1 MPASSKPA
9 ARPRLRSLALCR
21 PGLRGA
27 RPWTRLAG
35 LSLATLAATSCRLIE
50 ADAYNLDQLH
60 GADGRHRYSAALE
73 GNFEY
78 IVRHQFGAL
87 FPNSNLSQSK
97 SPSPVKNPSGQCLTK
112 MLRLAGY
119 DSASPTVAS
128 RQVEWFSRLAVDDDA
143 ILSRERALIELGKAA
158 ERLDVGP
165 RELDAQI
172 VPAGPAAL
180 SEALASLSRA
190 VTQSLS
196 REGSEEMRKA
206 DLTAAVDLVEG
217 LDLDLDGS
225 RRALRV
231 TTELLKRGGLFS
243 RATPELERLNL
254 HLQRVCVERSLAR
267 ALDDDDPLVRAAA
280 LEAVVRARGP
290 EALAPLL
297 MRLALEPTEV
307 ASRTL
312 PLDIKGLLDQHQL
325 EVLLLEKPLYIQR
338 PQKLGPT
345 NVLADAEPP
354 DYLASIYRVVELLR
368 DEGHLRVK
376 AMQALSATSGSG
388 IVSLREEDWQAWW
401 FARRSAGPEAGS
413 QSVPVQGSQSTG
425 PARSGSAGTP

>member
-312 PLDIKGLLDQHQL
+312 QLVTELGLP
-325 EVLLLEKPLYIQR
+325 E
-338 PQKLGPT
+338 GPPPDMP
-345 NVLADAEPP
+345 ADAEPP